1 MLNNIVI
8 TDEER
13 KLFLSWTALDED
25 LAEVEPDLA
34 EAVLR
39 SRLDFARGTYR
50 EPTTGMIPKESTSSK
65 TCHTL
70 MTEPVHTDLT
80 CTCPTTV

>member
-39 SRLDFARGTYR
+39 SRLDFARGGPIANR
-50 EPTTGMIPKESTSSK
+50 
-65 TCHTL
+65 L
-70 MTEPVHTDLT
+70 LA
-80 CTCPTTV
+80 

>member
-39 SRLDFARGTYR
+39 SRLDFARGDLSR
-50 EPTTGMIPKESTSSK
+50 
-65 TCHTL
+65 
-70 MTEPVHTDLT
+70 TDYWHD
-80 CTCPTTV
+80 PEGIDVFEDVP